1 MKKGGKGAFWK
12 PLFFAFPS
20 DKRLYSDEVID
31 TQAMIG
37 DGMMIAPIVEENV
50 IIRNITLPFC
60 RWYAYPSGKRFIP
73 GGTLI
78 QNQPD

>member
-1 MKKGGKGAFWK
+1 MTTTAARVNLKLRYSLLKQFYSILMKKGGKGAFWK

-37 DGMMIAPIVEENV
+37 DGMMIAPIVE
-50 IIRNITLPFC
+50 
-60 RWYAYPSGKRFIP
+60 
-73 GGTLI
+73 
-78 QNQPD
+78 